1 MTVNMIEVLIAILWY
16 LQIMFVGVT
25 YTVEE
30 VDMMIITN
38 QPVIEQV
45 QNDQQLLNTILDNF
59 NSNYTI
65 TIENGA
71 VDIWDDPPPSKP
83 IKMK

>member
-1 MTVNMIEVLIAILWY
+1 MEILIAILWY

-30 VDMMIITN
+30 VDMMIQVN
-38 QPVIEQV
+38 QPVIQQI
-45 QNDQQLLNTILDNF
+45 QNDEPLLNSILDDF
-59 NSNYTI
+59 NSHYTI

-71 VDIWDDPPPSKP
+71 VDIWDEPISKP
-83 IKMK
+83 KKMK

>member
-1 MTVNMIEVLIAILWY
+1 MEILIAILWY

-71 VDIWDDPPPSKP
+71 VDIWDDPPPSPDKL
-83 IKMK
+83 KRMK

>member
-1 MTVNMIEVLIAILWY
+1 MEILIAILWY